1 MNLMDDFTM
10 KEKESDN
17 NYLFVYMKGDTFKRD
32 VSLRVNPKNYD
43 QLCHLIKLAYAS
55 GNQIVEIYKVHE
67 DSSHH
72 LVCTNNI
79 NIDLSQYT
87 EDNPIEETSLAYILH
102 DEVIKVLPFKIFM
115 RDNNPVA
122 QIEVPWGV
130 SVRGNGYNYLARQV
144 VREWIR
150 EYFPAIEHNYDYFVI
165 EFVTRSDIRFK
176 FGPDIELPELTELG
190 VTENP
195 NSKEEV

>member
-1 MNLMDDFTM
+1 MNPMDDFTM
-10 KEKESDN
+10 KEKDPKS
-17 NYLFVYMKGDTFKRD
+17 NYVFVYKKGKAFKND
-32 VSLRVNPKNYD
+32 ASLNVNAKSYD
-43 QLCHLIKLAYAS
+43 ELAMLIKIAYAD
-55 GNQIVEIYKVHE
+55 GNQIVELYKVHE
-67 DSSHH
+67 DGSRH
-72 LVCTNNI
+72 LVCTNNDD
-79 NIDLSQYT
+79 IDLSPYT
-87 EDNPIEETSLAYILH
+87 EDNPIEETSLAYILQ
-102 DEVIKVLPFKIFM
+102 DEVIKVFPFKIFM

-122 QIEVPWGV
+122 QIEVPWGT
-130 SVRGNGYNYLARQV
+130 SVQGNGYNYLARQV

-150 EYFPAIEHNYDYFVI
+150 EYFPVIEHNYDYFVI